1 MFVQVHH
8 LQRRCKSLHL
18 DELCLQYLR
27 LSRCSNQAHEA
38 DILYASVLEHLDSGY
53 GALAG
58 GQHRIDDN
66 EASVFNIWQLAVV
79 FYRF

>member
-1 MFVQVHH
+1 MFVQAFIYSGGVN
-8 LQRRCKSLHL
+8 LYIWMSFV
-18 DELCLQYLR
+18 Y
-27 LSRCSNQAHEA
+27 SIYAFRCSNQAHEA

-53 GALAG
+53 GASAG

-79 FYRF
+79 FYRL